1 MKSVLYN
8 RMLVDFPDIAIN
20 QSTIAALCSRVL
32 VEPTESTAR
41 PEPVNDWSLLAKLGE
56 VIQIDGDF
64 NAMSICRFQ
73 ERSVERKPIE
83 RLLEVLAEP
92 TLA

>member
-73 ERSVERKPIE
+73 ERSVERKPME

>member
-1 MKSVLYN
+1 
-8 RMLVDFPDIAIN
+8 MLVDFPDIAIN

-64 NAMSICRFQ
+64 NTMSICRFQ

-92 TLA
+92 TRA

>member
-1 MKSVLYN
+1 
-8 RMLVDFPDIAIN
+8 MLVDFPDIAIN

-56 VIQIDGDF
+56 VIKIDGDF